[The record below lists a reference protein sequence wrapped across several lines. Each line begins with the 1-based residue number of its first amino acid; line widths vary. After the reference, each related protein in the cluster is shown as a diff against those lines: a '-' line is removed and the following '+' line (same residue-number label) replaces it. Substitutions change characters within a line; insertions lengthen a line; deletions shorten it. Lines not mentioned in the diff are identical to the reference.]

1 MTGPQN
7 MFLMKYSRE
16 YKWIKYNPLYIANNR
31 GVGHFAFFHADFQ
44 NGGGLPQVD
53 KSVYEC
59 ISYTYTP
66 QN

>member
-1 MTGPQN
+1 M
-7 MFLMKYSRE
+7 
-16 YKWIKYNPLYIANNR
+16 KYNPVSLHHR
-31 GVGHFAFFHADFQ
+31 GFGHFAFFHADFQ

-66 QN
+66 EN